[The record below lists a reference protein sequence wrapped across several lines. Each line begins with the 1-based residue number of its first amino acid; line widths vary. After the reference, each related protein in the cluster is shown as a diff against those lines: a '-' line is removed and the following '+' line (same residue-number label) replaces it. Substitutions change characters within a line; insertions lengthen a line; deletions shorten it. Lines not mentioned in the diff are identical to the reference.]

1 MFTFDPRSGRISAPD
16 TPFKNGRLAFRLR
29 EFVCSSDSMEW
40 KASGRVAVAVKGGC
54 QFSVGIKGPALR
66 VEVKN
71 AGGQDVFF
79 EDATLSFSPA
89 DMGGGLEAGEHLEFI
104 HSFSFEKLSGVKKVG
119 LPTRWLDPNPESSM
133 IYVVRHMVTQES
145 YLFSILPPLQGDFV
159 TFRALHAEA
168 HMEGRFGVLI
178 RSEQRRL
185 LRKGRKAALTPI
197 RLEKGKDPL
206 ALLNSAGD
214 DLAEAI
220 RRPLKSVRTGWNS
233 WDYFAGAVTSRDIF
247 ENQKTAKSLFGGQVN
262 LFVIDEG
269 WEPRWG
275 AWVANWKFP
284 EGTKGFCQKIKS
296 QGGAPG
302 VWTAP
307 LLVNTYTD
315 IFRAHPDWFGRGKDG
330 QIVQKLYSY
339 GPMAYL
345 DITHPEVEAFVF
357 DTFRRLRS
365 DGFEYF
371 KVDFTQCVLECDR
384 FRDATVPRGLILRKA
399 FETIRKAIG
408 ESAYLLACGAPYESV
423 LGVVDAVRT
432 TGDIH
437 NFWAHVLANAA
448 SMAARWWTHRKL
460 WNVDPDFLIVRTP
473 ETTDDKQLNR
483 TLSVKPFS
491 YRDYWVAGRELNINE
506 ARAYALLVYLSAG
519 DVILGDD
526 LAKLNAQGVDILRKV
541 LDRRLEDAAVPL
553 DMFDHHGGLPA
564 LWMAEEEDWHFLGV
578 FNWEEEY
585 LEFHVDLKELG
596 IGDCRDIELL
606 WSGKKLQPES
616 GLMTVRLAPRS
627 CEGLRI
633 WKK

>member
-1 MFTFDPRSGRISAPD
+1 
-16 TPFKNGRLAFRLR
+16 
-29 EFVCSSDSMEW
+29 
-40 KASGRVAVAVKGGC
+40 
-54 QFSVGIKGPALR
+54 
-66 VEVKN
+66 
-71 AGGQDVFF
+71 
-79 EDATLSFSPA
+79 
-89 DMGGGLEAGEHLEFI
+89 
-104 HSFSFEKLSGVKKVG
+104 
-119 LPTRWLDPNPESSM
+119 
-133 IYVVRHMVTQES
+133 
-145 YLFSILPPLQGDFV
+145 
-159 TFRALHAEA
+159 
-168 HMEGRFGVLI
+168 
-178 RSEQRRL
+178 
-185 LRKGRKAALTPI
+185 
-197 RLEKGKDPL
+197 
-206 ALLNSAGD
+206 
-214 DLAEAI
+214 
-220 RRPLKSVRTGWNS
+220 
-233 WDYFAGAVTSRDIF
+233 
-247 ENQKTAKSLFGGQVN
+247 
-262 LFVIDEG
+262 
-269 WEPRWG
+269 
-275 AWVANWKFP
+275 
-284 EGTKGFCQKIKS
+284 
-296 QGGAPG
+296 
-302 VWTAP
+302 
-307 LLVNTYTD
+307 
-315 IFRAHPDWFGRGKDG
+315 
-330 QIVQKLYSY
+330 
-339 GPMAYL
+339 
-345 DITHPEVEAFVF
+345 
-357 DTFRRLRS
+357 
-365 DGFEYF
+365 
-371 KVDFTQCVLECDR
+371 
-384 FRDATVPRGLILRKA
+384 
-399 FETIRKAIG
+399 
-408 ESAYLLACGAPYESV
+408 V